1 MRGIVV
7 AALLGFS
14 LAETLRAA
22 EVAPEQGSTRV
33 RAQLTNNVARALRYF
48 PENGD
53 FVITNGTEFFNRP
66 LYCAHSAYRIDGGDR
81 PEFSF
86 YQPGHGGNLRLGLRT
101 AAGAVWLDEARQIV
115 ARYRAGSLVYEINDP
130 LIGAGKLDLAVVPTA
145 GMKGLAL
152 RAELRSCTLPVE
164 LVFAFGGADGRRGRR
179 GGDIGCESESVA
191 EFFRFQAKS
200 CRGNMAT
207 VTSNTFV
214 LHGRPSPTAGVFP
227 NGTQIQI
234 ADGAHWESVAGL
246 LGSTNSK
253 TDLPV
258 AAGAV
263 ALHAGKPICFA
274 LMAGDAGTLSFGAE
288 KLPEVFSAAEDYR
301 DKIAGQVQVSTP
313 DPFINAT
320 AAAMNVAADAIW
332 DEAQKAFMHGAV
344 AWRVR
349 LLGWRGPAAG
359 DALGWHDRTAEH
371 LAGYTRNQNTKP
383 VPESIPSADENSNLA
398 RNEAALHSNGD
409 MTGTHYD
416 MNLLAVD
423 TFFRHLSWTGDTN
436 YARALWPAIERHF
449 EWERRLF
456 RREFGVE
463 RLPLYEAYAAIW
475 ASDDLNYNGGGTA
488 HASALNYYAN
498 KMAARTATVL
508 GKEPSPYEREADLI
522 LRAMQEQLWVPEQGM
537 FGESKDW
544 LGRQLVHPDAGLWT
558 FYHVL
563 DSGVATPSQ
572 AAGMARWV
580 DRNIAHLPTRGVNVP
595 EETLFILPTTRW
607 LPYQWSL
614 NNVVVAENAHTALGF
629 WQAGRQE
636 AAFQLF
642 KGTLLETMFCGLC
655 PGNVGA
661 MTSHDAVRGE
671 SQRDFGDG
679 IGAASRA
686 LVEGLF
692 GIHPDALGGELA
704 IAPGFPGDW
713 PTAGIRHPD
722 LGFAFH
728 RDGLVE
734 SFSIESK
741 FSRPMSLRLQIPAR
755 HSEIVGVTVNGQ
767 PAEYKWLRSNP
778 DEPRVEILGEASP
791 KWEIRVKWG
800 GAAVVATAQT
810 ERQAGDNATEAA
822 FDWNQKLSGKAG
834 FEPVELTTF
843 FNDRVTQIFRNEYR
857 SPRSPFCS
865 LAVPKQGIGGWCEP
879 NAGFEVDDSGLRK
892 AAASSGGKIML
903 PNGIP
908 FVTPG
913 EGNSKNVI
921 FASQWDNYPRE
932 VSVPLSGKSSHAF
945 LLMAGS
951 TGPMQSRFDNG
962 EVVVTYADGSTN
974 RLALRNP
981 TNWWPIEQDYF
992 TDDFGF
998 RLDGP
1003 MPPRLDLATGKVRI
1017 PDANTFKGR
1026 GGKIPGGAATVLELP
1041 LDGKKEL
1048 KSLTVGAVANEVV
1061 IGLMAVTLA
1070 R

>member
-1 MRGIVV
+1 M
-7 AALLGFS
+7 
-14 LAETLRAA
+14 
-22 EVAPEQGSTRV
+22 EQGGTRV

-48 PENGD
+48 PEDGD

-66 LYCAHSAYRIDGGDR
+66 LYCGHSAYRIDGGDR

-115 ARYRAGSLVYEINDP
+115 ARYRAGSLVYEIDDP
-130 LIGAGKLDLAVVPTA
+130 VIGVGKLELVAVPTA
-145 GMKGLAL
+145 GMKGLVV
-152 RAELRSCTLPVE
+152 RAELRSCTVPVE
-164 LVFAFGGADGRRGRR
+164 LVFAFGGADGKRGRR
-179 GGDIGCESESVA
+179 GGDIGCESEPVGA
-191 EFFRFQAKS
+191 FFRFQAKS
-200 CRGNMAT
+200 CQGNTVT
-207 VTSNTFV
+207 VTSNAFV

-227 NGTQIQI
+227 SGTQIQV
-234 ADGAHWESVAGL
+234 ADGTQWESVAGL

-263 ALHAGKPICFA
+263 GLKEGKPICFA
-274 LMAGDAGTLSFGAE
+274 LVAVDGRTANEGGVLPFRAE
-288 KLPEVFSAAEDYR
+288 KLPEVFSAAENYR
-301 DKIAGQVQVSTP
+301 QEIAWQVRVSTP
-313 DPFINAT
+313 DPFINA
-320 AAAMNVAADAIW
+320 AAGAMNVAADAIW
-332 DEAQKAFMHGAV
+332 DEAQQAFMHGAV

-359 DALGWHDRTAEH
+359 DALGWHERTAEH
-371 LAGYTRNQNTKP
+371 LAGYARNQNTKP
-383 VPESIPSADENSNLA
+383 VPESIPPADENSNLA

-423 TFFRHLSWTGDTN
+423 SFFRHLSWTGDTN
-436 YARALWPAIERHF
+436 YALALWPAIERHF
-449 EWERRLF
+449 AWERRLF

-498 KMAARTATVL
+498 KMAARTARVL
-508 GKEPSPYEREADLI
+508 GKDASPYEREADLI
-522 LRAMQEQLWVPEQGM
+522 LRAMREQLWLPQERM

-563 DSGVATPSQ
+563 DSGVPDTSE

-580 DRNIAHLPTRGVNVP
+580 DANIAHLPVRGANVP
-595 EETLFILPTTRW
+595 EESLFILPTTRW

-629 WQAGRQE
+629 WQAGRPDL
-636 AAFQLF
+636 AFRLF

-692 GIHPDALGGELA
+692 GIHPDALAGELV
-704 IAPGFPGDW
+704 IAPGFPEDW
-713 PTAGIRHPD
+713 SSAAIRHPD
-722 LGFAFH
+722 LGFEFH
-728 RDGLVE
+728 RDDLLE
-734 SFSIESK
+734 TFSVESK
-741 FSRPMSLRLQIPAR
+741 FSKPMSLRLQIPAR
-755 HSEIVGVTVNGQ
+755 HSEVASVTVNGQ
-767 PAEYKWLRSNP
+767 PAEYNWLRSNP
-778 DEPRVEILGEASP
+778 DEPHVEILGAVSP
-791 KWEIRVKWG
+791 EWEIRVKWG
-800 GAAVVATAQT
+800 GATVVAEPRTNSPF
-810 ERQAGDNATEAA
+810 GDNAIAA
-822 FDWNQKLSGKAG
+822 GFDWNQKLSAG
-834 FEPVELTTF
+834 QKFEPVNLTAV

-879 NAGFEVDDSGLRK
+879 KESFDVDDSGLRK
-892 AAASSGGKIML
+892 VAGRNGGRIVL
-903 PNGIP
+903 PNGIL
-908 FVTPG
+908 FATPG
-913 EGNSKNVI
+913 EADSKNVI
-921 FASQWDNYPRE
+921 FTSQWDNYPRE
-932 VSVPLSGKSSHAF
+932 VLVPLSGKSSHAF

-951 TGPMQSRFDNG
+951 TGPMQSRFVNG
-962 EVVVTYADGSTN
+962 EVVVAYADGSTN
-974 RLALRNP
+974 RLALQNP

-992 TDDFGF
+992 TDDFAF
-998 RLDGP
+998 RVEGALP
-1003 MPPRLDLATGKVRI
+1003 LRVDLATGKTRI
-1017 PDANTFKGR
+1017 LDAKTFKGR
-1026 GGKIPGGAATVLELP
+1026 GGRVAGGAATVLELP

-1048 KSLTVGAVANEVV
+1048 KALTVRAVANEVV
-1061 IGLMAVTLA
+1061 IGLMAVTLE

>member
-1 MRGIVV
+1 M
-7 AALLGFS
+7 LLGF
-14 LAETLRAA
+14 LVTLTVRAA
-22 EVAPEQGSTRV
+22 EGQAEQGGTKV
-33 RAQLTNNVARALRYF
+33 RPQLTNNVARTLRYF
-48 PENGD
+48 PEQGD

-101 AAGAVWLDEARQIV
+101 AVGAVWLDEARQIV
-115 ARYRAGSLVYEINDP
+115 SRYRGGSLVYEINDP
-130 LIGAGKLDLAVVPTA
+130 AIGAGKLELAAVPTA
-145 GMKGLAL
+145 GMRGLAV
-152 RAELRSCTLPVE
+152 RAELRSSAVPVE

-179 GGDIGCESESVA
+179 GGDIGCESEPVA

-200 CRGNMAT
+200 CHGNKVT
-207 VTSNTFV
+207 ITSNVFV

-227 NGTQIQI
+227 SGTQIQV
-234 ADGAHWESVAGL
+234 ADGAQWESAAGL
-246 LGSTNSK
+246 FGSTNSK
-253 TDLPV
+253 TEFPV
-258 AAGAV
+258 AAGAIR
-263 ALHAGKPICFA
+263 LHEGKPVCFA
-274 LMAGDAGTLSFGAE
+274 LVADDGVRLPVGAE
-288 KLPEVFSAAEDYR
+288 KLEEVFSAAENYR
-301 DKIAGQVQVSTP
+301 QEIARQVEVSTP
-313 DPFINAT
+313 DPFINA
-320 AAAMNVAADAIW
+320 AASAMNVAADAIW
-332 DEAQKAFMHGAV
+332 DQAQQAFMHGAV

-371 LAGYTRNQNTKP
+371 LAGYARNQNTKP
-383 VPESIPSADENSNLA
+383 VPESIPPADESSDLA

-416 MNLLAVD
+416 MNLIAVD
-423 TFFRHLSWTGDTN
+423 TFFRHLLWTGDTN

-449 EWERRLF
+449 GWERRLF
-456 RREFGVE
+456 RREFGAE

-475 ASDDLNYNGGGTA
+475 ASDDLNYNGAGTA
-488 HASALNYYAN
+488 HASALNYFAN
-498 KMAARTATVL
+498 EMAARTATAL
-508 GKEPSPYEREADLI
+508 GKDASIYEREAALI
-522 LRAMQEQLWVPEQGM
+522 LGAMQQLLWLPERGM

-544 LGRQLVHPDAGLWT
+544 LGRQLVHPDPGLWT
-558 FYHVL
+558 FYHVV

-580 DRNIAHLPTRGVNVP
+580 DANLAQLPIRGANVP
-595 EETLFILPTTRW
+595 EENLFILPTTRW

-614 NNVVVAENAHTALGF
+614 NNVVVAENAHAALGF
-629 WQAGRQE
+629 WATGRPDE
-636 AAFQLF
+636 AFRLF

-661 MTSHDAVRGE
+661 MTSHDAARGE

-692 GIHPDALGGELA
+692 GIHPDALDGELM
-704 IAPGFPGDW
+704 IAPGFPADW
-713 PTAGIRHPD
+713 TNAAIRHPD
-722 LGFAFH
+722 LEFAFH

-734 SFSIESK
+734 TFSVESK
-741 FSRPMSLRLQIPAR
+741 FSRPMSVRLQIAAR
-755 HSEIVGVTVNGQ
+755 RSEIASVTVNGQ

-778 DEPRVEILGEASP
+778 EEPLVEISGAAASR
-791 KWEIRVKWG
+791 WEIRVKWS
-800 GAAVVATAQT
+800 GATVVTASQT
-810 ERQAGDNATEAA
+810 NSPVEHNARAAG
-822 FDWNQKLSGKAG
+822 FDWKGKVSTGQK
-834 FEPVELTTF
+834 FEPVNLAAF

-879 NAGFEVDDSGLRK
+879 SASFDVDDSGLRK
-892 AAASSGGKIML
+892 VVAGSGGKIVL
-903 PNGIP
+903 PDGIP
-908 FVTPG
+908 FATPG
-913 EGNSKNVI
+913 EPESRNII
-921 FASQWDNYPRE
+921 FTSQWDNYPRE
-932 VSVPLSGKSSHAF
+932 VSVPLSGKSPHAF

-962 EVVVTYADGSTN
+962 EVVVAYADGSTN

-992 TDDFGF
+992 TDDFAF
-998 RLDGP
+998 QVDEP
-1003 MPPRLDLATGKVRI
+1003 APPRVDLATGKIRI
-1017 PDANTFKGR
+1017 PDANGFKGR
-1026 GGKIPGGAATVLELP
+1026 GGKVPGGAATVLELP
-1041 LDGKKEL
+1041 LDGNKEL
-1048 KSLTVGAVANEVV
+1048 KSITVRAIANEVV
-1061 IGLMAVTLA
+1061 IGLMGVTLE